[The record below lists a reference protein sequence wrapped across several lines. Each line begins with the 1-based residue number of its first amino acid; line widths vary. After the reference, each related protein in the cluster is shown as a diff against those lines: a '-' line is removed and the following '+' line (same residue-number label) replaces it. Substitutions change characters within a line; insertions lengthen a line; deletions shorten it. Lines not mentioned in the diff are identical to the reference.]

1 MNKDWKN
8 KAKSYSENNLFGNW
22 IRTYYDEN
30 NEIVFCESSNVKN
43 DELLKSL
50 KKLSAGEL
58 NTSSKKQ
65 IRKPKGQNKE
75 TNKRRNEIK
84 QFKKQL
90 KKKNS

>member
-1 MNKDWKN
+1 MKEDWKK

-50 KKLSAGEL
+50 RKLKAGEL
-58 NTSSKKQ
+58 DTSSKKQ
-65 IRKPKGQNKE
+65 IRKSKGQNKE

-84 QFKKQL
+84 NFKKQL